1 MNYKALMLRV
11 ASSVHRLILGTLRVG
26 EHIRATSVTEERS
39 VTEEG
44 IESFNY
50 RQLNATFIKL
60 AVHLGFIGFL
70 AYWTFVLVGPFIPI
84 IVWSVVLT
92 VALYPVFDWLAAVL
106 GGRRG
111 LAATLITIVGLVV
124 VIGPV
129 TWLGLGLIDGL
140 KTLVER
146 LELGAIVDS
155 SPLGNCQ
162 EMAACRATA
171 LRLLDAR
178 IDQCA
183 KRAELPPPAVKAAR
197 GNLARHG

>member
-11 ASSVHRLILGTLRVG
+11 LGTPRVG
-26 EHIRATSVTEERS
+26 EHVRTTSVTEER
-39 VTEEG
+39 T
-44 IESFNY
+44 ESFNY

-60 AVHLGFIGFL
+60 AIHLGFIGFL

-92 VALYPVFDWLAAVL
+92 VALYPVFYWLAAVL

-111 LAATLITIVGLVV
+111 LAATLITIFGLVV

-140 KTLVER
+140 KTLIER
-146 LELGAIVDS
+146 LNW
-155 SPLGNCQ
+155 GNC
-162 EMAACRATA
+162 RFLHLGKPSGTG
-171 LRLLDAR
+171 RLLGHSSMTIGRSHRPMCEAR
-178 IDQCA
+178 
-183 KRAELPPPAVKAAR
+183 
-197 GNLARHG
+197 